1 MKATKFLRGSVALR
15 ARALGIFA
23 VAVLAGG
30 CLRADTAAVQRPTTA
45 AEFEQQMEA
54 LRARLNIPGM
64 SAAVA
69 RDGAIIWAA
78 GLGYADRERGVR
90 ADTNSV
96 YQLAS
101 LTKPYAATV
110 VLQLV
115 EQGLLDLDTPI
126 HEFGVET
133 DGADTVR
140 LWHVLSH
147 TASSAPPGTGYRYDA
162 HLYGELGTVIAS
174 VTGRPFAVELAER
187 VIRPLDLRHTGP
199 NPHDARGALTRSGLD
214 ASAIEDNLV
223 TGYARAWGRR
233 LWPTGLFGPMR
244 TMAHPTSFHTSAGL
258 VASAP
263 DVARF
268 SMALYD
274 GRLLS
279 SELQA
284 RAWSPVVT
292 PAGDTLAHGLGWFV
306 QEHEGVR
313 LVWYYGHWFGS
324 SALIVKVPGRRLT
337 FVVLANS
344 DGLSRW
350 RSLGDHA
357 DVLRSPAAR
366 LFLDTFV
373 TGDLAKAGPASSTG
387 TSFFAPPARRFDLAR
402 DFSSFQPSSHGGSQT
417 YGAPR

>member
-1 MKATKFLRGSVALR
+1 LPDAYLSSTFSGKSAGSVFVSPIR
-15 ARALGIFA
+15 ILGILFA
-23 VAVLAGG
+23 GFLSVACV
-30 CLRADTAAVQRPTTA
+30 RSETAAVQRPPTLG
-45 AEFEQQMEA
+45 EFEQQMED
-54 LRARLNIPGM
+54 LRARLHIPGM
-64 SAAVA
+64 SAAIA

-78 GLGYADRERGVR
+78 GFGYADHERRVQ

-115 EQGLLDLDTPI
+115 DQGLLDLGTPI
-126 HEFGVET
+126 QELGVET
-133 DGADTVR
+133 DRSDTVR

-147 TASSAPPGTGYRYDA
+147 TTLSSPPGTGYRYDA

-174 VTGRPFAVELAER
+174 VTGQPFSVELAER

-199 NPHDARGALTRSGLD
+199 NPHDARGSLAHSGLD
-214 ASAIEDNLV
+214 ASVIQSNLV

-233 LWPTGLFGPMR
+233 LWPTGLLGPMR
-244 TMAHPTSFHTSAGL
+244 PMQHPTAFHTSAGL

-268 SMALYD
+268 SVALD
-274 GRLLS
+274 EGRLLS
-279 SELQA
+279 SSLQA
-284 RAWSPVVT
+284 RAWSPLVT
-292 PAGDTLAHGLGWFV
+292 PAGDTLPHGLGWFV
-306 QEHEGVR
+306 QEHDGVT

-324 SALIVKVPGRRLT
+324 SSLIVKVPEDRLT

-366 LFLDTFV
+366 MFLDAFV
-373 TGDLAKAGPASSTG
+373 TAGPVNAL
-387 TSFFAPPARRFDLAR
+387 P
-402 DFSSFQPSSHGGSQT
+402 
-417 YGAPR
+417 